1 MKVIIDI
8 PEDEFNA
15 IKNTAFVED
24 KKTIFKQKENDRKCT
39 MGLFHIIDEVKNGT
53 PIPDNATNGDVIKAM
68 FTNTELHKESDY
80 VSLTIQDGV
89 YLEDRDGSWW
99 FAPYQKGGK

>member
-1 MKVIIDI
+1 MEIVIKI
-8 PEDEFNA
+8 PEEIYKNKNYIDYFGCSSLTLADA
-15 IKNTAFVED
+15 IE
-24 KKTIFKQKENDRKCT
+24 
-39 MGLFHIIDEVKNGT
+39 NGT

-68 FTNTELHKESDY
+68 FPNTELHKESDY

-99 FAPYQKGGK
+99 FTPHQKGGKE